1 MFLLLI
7 ISLAIPVTIYAQN
20 QCECA
25 CCLGQPCQPLIVG
38 TVNVPNC
45 TAEICLANC
54 RCTYSQCAANPP
66 YGQLLSRC
74 TIPTERY
81 TCQCSCCRTTS
92 GPCTPS
98 FVGFAIAFYCDI
110 SACSIACSNQY
121 PTQCISDQ
129 NGQVQG
135 SCVGPVTTT
144 TPMTTVSPWLGNI
157 CSCLYCQSGYTCTPN
172 VLVGITSAP
181 QCSASDCTAA
191 CRNRYPTASLCST
204 SYLNQINGVC
214 LAEGNGRTRCKCNCC
229 GLYGCVDYEVITND
243 TCSLCNERCAQVV
256 PCVNSRPIT
265 YTCTAAVDQA
275 VMTVKSSLFLLISML
290 GMLKNSFQWIIKE

>member
-1 MFLLLI
+1 MHVLLI
-7 ISLAIPVTIYAQN
+7 VLFLTTIRAQNQN
-20 QCECA
+20 QCECS
-25 CCLGQPCQPLIVG
+25 CCLGQSCQPLIVG
-38 TVNVPNC
+38 TVPVTNC

-74 TIPTERY
+74 TIPIPERY

-98 FVGFAIAFYCDI
+98 FVGFATGYHCDPG
-110 SACSIACSNQY
+110 ACSIACSYQY

-157 CSCLYCQSGYTCTPN
+157 CSCLYCQSGYTCVSN
-172 VLVGITSAP
+172 LLVGITSAP
-181 QCSASDCTAA
+181 QCSSSDCTAA
-191 CRNRYPTASLCST
+191 CHSRYPSTNLCSI

-229 GLYGCVDYEVITND
+229 GLYGCVDYEVNTND
-243 TCSLCNERCAQVV
+243 TCSLCYGRCAQVV
-256 PCVNSRPIT
+256 PCINSRPIT
-265 YTCTAAVDQA
+265 YTCTVSDQPQITA
-275 VMTVKSSLFLLISML
+275 NFSLFVLIFIVIIF
-290 GMLKNSFQWIIKE
+290 KNFLDEL